1 MPGLLA
7 GLRVIEV
14 ALLAPDALGMHLADM
29 GADVI
34 KVEEPGRGDY
44 TRSVGAARANGLS
57 FLHLRWNRGKRSVA
71 IDLRRPEGADVF
83 RDLARNAEVVVEG
96 LRPGALARRG
106 LGYEEL
112 RVVNPALVFCSLS
125 GFGQTGPYRDLATHG
140 VAYDSYA
147 GSAPPETTP
156 EGFPAIPGGYVEIGT
171 QAGALYAA
179 VAVLAAVLRAR
190 ATGRGAMLDVS
201 QADAAVAWGVGRLDP
216 ALSDM
221 IGAPAPNLRDSV
233 RYQYYETSDNEHVI
247 FQASEKQ
254 FFANFCNALGRRD
267 LLERDD
273 GAEVGEHAAGDLEL
287 RRELAAIFAT
297 RTRAEWVSFFGEHD
311 VPGGPVHRGTEVRD
325 DPHFRARARIIE
337 QDHPQA
343 GRIRMLGSPVHSDEP
358 LEQIRPAPDV
368 GEHTVE
374 VLRDV
379 AGYDDQRISAL
390 LDSGAVSEAKRP

>member
-14 ALLAPDALGMHLADM
+14 ALLAPDALGMHLADL

-44 TRSVGAARANGLS
+44 TRSVGAARSNGLS
-57 FLHLRWNRGKRSVA
+57 FLHLRWNRGKRSAA
-71 IDLRRPEGADVF
+71 IDLRKPDGAEVF
-83 RDLARNAEVVVEG
+83 RDLARHSEVVVEG

-106 LGYEEL
+106 LGYEDL

-147 GSAPPETTP
+147 GNAPPERTP
-156 EGFPAIPGGYVEIGT
+156 DGFPAIPAGYVEIGT
-171 QAGALYAA
+171 LAGALYAA

-190 ATGRGAMLDVS
+190 STGRGTMLDVS

-216 ALSDM
+216 ALSG
-221 IGAPAPNLRDSV
+221 ISGAPAPNLGASV
-233 RYQYYETSDNEHVI
+233 RYQYYETMDHEHVI
-247 FQASEKQ
+247 FQASERQ
-254 FFANFCNALGRRD
+254 FFANFCNALGRQD
-267 LLERDD
+267 LLERDL
-273 GAEVGEHAAGDLEL
+273 GAEVGEHASGDLEL

-325 DPHFRARARIIE
+325 DPHFQARARIIE

-343 GRIRMLGSPVHSDEP
+343 GRIRMLGSPVHFEDSLDR
-358 LEQIRPAPDV
+358 IAPAPSV
-368 GEHTVE
+368 GEHTVA
-374 VLRDV
+374 VLREV
-379 AGYDDQRISAL
+379 AGYDDDRISSL
-390 LDSGAVSEAKRP
+390 LASGAVADGSRR